1 MKFDCDCFFDC
12 GLQLTKSKKY
22 VRVFF
27 FCSRMFDNY
36 KTNKTAE
43 RVITFGS
50 DIAILCC
57 DCIFC
62 WLDDLIHQE
71 LADSV
76 DEIDDCQRVIHIND
90 LLTMNEPPPT
100 RCEQFSSN
108 VIYFDEICDDCKK
121 HYIKKISLKFHRIKT
136 SL

>member
-1 MKFDCDCFFDC
+1 MIVFLIADFNLLKVKNMLEF
-12 GLQLTKSKKY
+12 
-22 VRVFF
+22 FF

-57 DCIFC
+57 DRIFY
-62 WLDDLIHQE
+62 WFDDLIHQE
-71 LADSV
+71 LVDSV
-76 DEIDDCQRVIHIND
+76 DDCQRVIHIND
-90 LLTMNEPPPT
+90 LLTMNELPPT
-100 RCEQFSSN
+100 RCEQFSSD

-121 HYIKKISLKFHRIKT
+121 HYIKKIYLKFHRIKT

>member
-1 MKFDCDCFFDC
+1 
-12 GLQLTKSKKY
+12 
-22 VRVFF
+22 
-27 FCSRMFDNY
+27 MFDNY

-57 DCIFC
+57 DRIFY
-62 WLDDLIHQE
+62 WFDDLIHQE
-71 LADSV
+71 LVDSV
-76 DEIDDCQRVIHIND
+76 DDCQRVIHIND
-90 LLTMNEPPPT
+90 LLTMNELPPT
-100 RCEQFSSN
+100 RCEQFSSD

-121 HYIKKISLKFHRIKT
+121 HYIKKIYLKFHRIKT